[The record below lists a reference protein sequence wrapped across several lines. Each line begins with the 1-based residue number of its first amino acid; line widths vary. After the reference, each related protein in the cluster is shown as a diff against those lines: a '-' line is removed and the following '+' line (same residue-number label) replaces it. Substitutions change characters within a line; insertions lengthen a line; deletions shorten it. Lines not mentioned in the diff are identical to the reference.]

1 MTQAKCNH
9 SRESTQM
16 KDGSPPFQVPD
27 FSGQEE
33 LADRVVFLAK
43 EAYKLTGTTLTSR
56 ENDRKFFNSP
66 MMSG

>member
-43 EAYKLTGTTLTSR
+43 EAYKLTGTTLTS
-56 ENDRKFFNSP
+56 
-66 MMSG
+66 